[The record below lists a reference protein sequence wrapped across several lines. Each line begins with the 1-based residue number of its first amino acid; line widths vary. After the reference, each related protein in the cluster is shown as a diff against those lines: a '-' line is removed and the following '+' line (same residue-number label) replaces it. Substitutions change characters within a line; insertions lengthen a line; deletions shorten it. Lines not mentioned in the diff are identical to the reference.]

1 MLSACCCF
9 SCLHSGQISGNKA
22 AIIDWVNWYICSQI
36 SMTMS
41 QQPSDKR
48 QRIIAIILT
57 AAILILGYITLKQN
71 NQVTDLEAE
80 KTILITQLE
89 DYKRDLL
96 SQTTAND
103 SLNVFIGQETTR
115 LNEKIEEIEAWAPSQ
130 PTSFD
135 VFVVKSFPCA
145 SKWNP

>member
-1 MLSACCCF
+1 
-9 SCLHSGQISGNKA
+9 
-22 AIIDWVNWYICSQI
+22 
-36 SMTMS
+36 MS

-115 LNEKIEEIEAWAPSQ
+115 LNEKIEEIEALGAITTNQLRRVRGEVFSLRKQ
-130 PTSFD
+130 VESLTKD
-135 VFVVKSFPCA
+135 VDSVNTAYAALSVVADSL
-145 SKWNP
+145 S